1 VVEYCVWYTIYRWIC
16 KQSY

>member
-16 KQSY
+16 KQSC